1 LVTFVG
7 LEAPECVADAPKY
20 QQTTEN
26 AIQNL
31 QVGSSRFKRVPIFN
45 ISGPARTSFFPLAF
59 ALEGRLIYVVYDTS
73 YATYLEDTFMH
84 IDYYK
89 IACDLF
95 ALLVAVWLLGLLT
108 VKPAARS
115 QSTGSRLLEIGLT
128 LLASSLVF
136 THYFQSGWRARLF
149 VPNSEFTG
157 IGGLLLVLLGIAFA
171 IWARVEL
178 GGNWSGAVTVKQ
190 GHTLIRR
197 GPYTFV
203 RHPIYT
209 GLLLAFL
216 GVAII
221 LGQIRGLL
229 GVGVLSLAFWLK
241 LRMEERFMLEQFG
254 ADYRRYQERVKAL
267 IPYVL

>member
-1 LVTFVG
+1 
-7 LEAPECVADAPKY
+7 
-20 QQTTEN
+20 
-26 AIQNL
+26 
-31 QVGSSRFKRVPIFN
+31 
-45 ISGPARTSFFPLAF
+45 
-59 ALEGRLIYVVYDTS
+59 
-73 YATYLEDTFMH
+73 MH
-84 IDYYK
+84 LDYYQ

-108 VKPAARS
+108 VKPSART
-115 QSTGSRLLEIGLT
+115 QSLGSRLLEIALT
-128 LLASSLVF
+128 LLAFSLVF
-136 THYFQSGWRARLF
+136 SNYFQSGWRARLF
-149 VPNSEFTG
+149 IPNTEFTG
-157 IGGLLLVLLGIAFA
+157 MAGLLLVLLGIAFA
-171 IWARVEL
+171 IWARVVL

-203 RHPIYT
+203 RHPIYS

-241 LRMEERFMLEQFG
+241 SRMEERFMLEQFG